1 MEAMTDHSSADAPSP
16 DHENGALRALRS
28 IDQKAKP
35 DLKRAIPAVVV
46 ALATFVLGNSLG
58 GLDRATPAVFNLFG
72 QQVVV
77 QPGYLKVIVI
87 VLTVIFVLAGI
98 VATRSIGNELAR
110 VVRSRSNASN
120 ASAIRLICF
129 IVGYATVGL
138 AMLSLLSVD
147 LRSLLIGGAVTG
159 VVVGI
164 AAQQTLAN
172 FFAGLVLLFA
182 RPYVAGERIRIRTG
196 ALGGP
201 FDGVIITAGLMF
213 TVVHTDEGP
222 ISLPNAG
229 LLASAIG
236 PVPPPESDHGP
247 DPAAK
252 PDTSPPPGT
261 SPAV

>member
-1 MEAMTDHSSADAPSP
+1 MVDMTEQPPADEPSP
-16 DHENGALRALRS
+16 DHEAGALQALRS
-28 IDQKAKP
+28 INHKTKP
-35 DLKRAIPAVVV
+35 DLKRAIPAVVI
-46 ALATFVLGNSLG
+46 ALTTFILGNSLG
-58 GLDRATPAVFNLFG
+58 GLGRTTPAVFSLFG
-72 QQVVV
+72 QEVVV
-77 QPGYLKVIVI
+77 QPSYLKVIVI
-87 VLTVIFVLAGI
+87 VLTIIFVLAGI
-98 VATRSIGNELAR
+98 VATRSVGNELAR
-110 VVRSRSNASN
+110 VVRSRSSASA

-129 IVGYATVGL
+129 VLGYSTIGL
-138 AMLSLLSVD
+138 AVLSLLSVD

-164 AAQQTLAN
+164 AAQQTMAN

-213 TVVHTDEGP
+213 TIVHTDEGP

-236 PVPPPESDHGP
+236 PVPPPETDHGT
-247 DPAAK
+247 AGEAK
-252 PDTSPPPGT
+252 PDTSPPAGT